1 MLPLENATA
10 AMTVLAGPSPATLLA
25 CFLAYLLAC
34 RLTPPWAL
42 PTVSAPIVI
51 HGAPCAD
58 VPWTDI
64 APEVFTQQGYTHT
77 CDWWSLGVIM
87 YEMLVGYPPFCS
99 DSPRDTYKKVGL
111 RPTASIVVIL
121 LLDVDHRLARNPG
134 LSPRSRSL

>member
-1 MLPLENATA
+1 MVPL
-10 AMTVLAGPSPATLLA
+10 
-25 CFLAYLLAC
+25 
-34 RLTPPWAL
+34 AL
-42 PTVSAPIVI
+42 M
-51 HGAPCAD
+51 

-111 RPTASIVVIL
+111 RPTASIVVMS
-121 LLDVDHRLARNPG
+121 LLDGRSSPGKKPWSFPPKPFSLRRRRPSSAGFAATRAPALAG
-134 LSPRSRSL
+134 EAQM